1 MQCRMKGVVVPVLLE
16 LGILLRPQDLQ
27 STSSSNGYKPN
38 EEVNFGIANTIARE
52 NMARRSIGLLNIAST
67 LKPDRG
73 YIVIHMSEKVIQRNN
88 LPFRSL
94 APELV

>member
-1 MQCRMKGVVVPVLLE
+1 MKGVVVPVLLE

-27 STSSSNGYKPN
+27 STSSSNNGYEPN